1 MMLREGQTI
10 LYVLVCPG
18 YYVVKYISFICT
30 LRYIIVLIH

>member
-18 YYVVKYISFICT
+18 YYVVNCGDVKYD
-30 LRYIIVLIH
+30 VA